1 MELNLHRRSVAACEL
16 LLDTAAEH
24 PIECD
29 VLLPD
34 YCPDIVRV
42 LCCQVQSAV
51 TDCSV
56 RKTTFTVDGMAVV
69 KLCYVG
75 EVGGVRK
82 TEYKIPFSKSF
93 ELKNE
98 PVRPIW
104 SVTCEQGHTNCRAV
118 SRRRIDVRGVIMLH
132 VKLFDAAQQ
141 QAVDSVEGMGVQ
153 LRSCEESASDLTG
166 QMQRQFS
173 VAELLTPAVG
183 KSPAIEIVRAEC
195 RPMVQE
201 SRVMASR
208 VLLKGELM
216 VHLLYK
222 TDPETGMLETADYSL
237 PLSQVIEGDNLDDDM
252 QCEAQLSCISVEC
265 APEEMGQDGELR
277 LEVQLSAVMRFF
289 RPIVLAGA
297 TDSYST
303 LYPTQNTLSKLRVPK
318 SCTAL
323 SERAGVRT
331 EAEAAQDVTALLD
344 VWASPFG
351 QTTHM
356 EDGMMVVSGQLRFT
370 ALVATEE
377 LGADCI
383 THTCEMSMKLPCK
396 SDMSELMSDMTVL
409 AVSGTLSQGKLM
421 LGCEL
426 LLSGMLI
433 EFEMKSLLTDLMVD
447 ESNPRK
453 IDPLLG
459 LMIYYATAGEHI
471 WDISKRFGSL
481 PAQIMADNELTEEL
495 LEADMPLM
503 IPTV

>member
-51 TDCSV
+51 TDCAV
-56 RKTTFTVDGMAVV
+56 RKTTFTVEGMAVV

-82 TEYKIPFSKSF
+82 VEYKIPFSKSF
-93 ELKNE
+93 ELKAE
-98 PVRPIW
+98 PTRPIW
-104 SVTCEQGHTNCRAV
+104 SVTCEQGHTNCRAA
-118 SRRRIDVRGVIMLH
+118 SRRRIDVRGVIMLR
-132 VKLFDAAQQ
+132 VKLLDAAQQ
-141 QAVDSVEGMGVQ
+141 QAVDAAEGMGVQ
-153 LRSCEESASDLTG
+153 LRACEESAADLTG
-166 QMQRQFS
+166 QVQSQFS
-173 VAELLTPAVG
+173 VAEVLTPAVG
-183 KSPAIEIVRAEC
+183 KSPAVEVVRAEC
-195 RPMVQE
+195 RPAVQE

-222 TDPETGMLETADYSL
+222 TDPETGALETADYTL
-237 PLSQVIEGDNLDDDM
+237 PLSQVIEADHLDEDM
-252 QCEAQLSCISVEC
+252 QCEAQVNCIALDC
-265 APEEMGQDGELR
+265 APEEAGADGELR
-277 LEVQLSAVMRFF
+277 LEVQLVAVIRFF
-289 RPIVLAGA
+289 KPILLTGA

-303 LYPTQNTLSKLRVPK
+303 LYPTQNTLAKLRVPK
-318 SCTAL
+318 TCAAV
-323 SERAGVRT
+323 SERSSVRT
-331 EAEAAQDVTALLD
+331 EAQAPEDITALLD
-344 VWASPFG
+344 VWATPAGLS
-351 QTTHM
+351 TRK
-356 EDGMMVVSGQLRFT
+356 EDGAITVSGQLKFT
-370 ALVATEE
+370 ALISTAE

-383 THTCEMSMKLPCK
+383 THTCDVAVKVPCK
-396 SDMSELMSDMTVL
+396 SDTAELMSDMTVL
-409 AVSGTLSQGKLM
+409 AVSGTLSQGKIM

-426 LLSGMLI
+426 MLAGMLI

-447 ESNPRK
+447 EQNPRK
-453 IDPLLG
+453 SDPLLG
-459 LMIYYATAGEHI
+459 LMIYYANAGEHV

-481 PAQIMADNELTEEL
+481 PAQIMADNELTQEL
-495 LEADMPLM
+495 LDTDMPLM

>member
-51 TDCSV
+51 TDCAV
-56 RKTTFTVDGMAVV
+56 RKTAFTVEGMAVV

-82 TEYKIPFSKSF
+82 VEYKIPFSKSF
-93 ELKNE
+93 ELKTE
-98 PVRPIW
+98 PTRPIW
-104 SVTCEQGHTNCRAV
+104 SVTCEQGHTNCRAA
-118 SRRRIDVRGVIMLH
+118 SRRRVDVRGVIMLR
-132 VKLFDAAQQ
+132 VKLLDAVQQ
-141 QAVDSVEGMGVQ
+141 QAVDAAEGMGVQ
-153 LRSCEESASDLTG
+153 LRACEDSVSDLTG

-173 VAELLTPAVG
+173 MAEILTPAVG
-183 KSPAIEIVRAEC
+183 KSPAVEVVRAEC
-195 RPMVQE
+195 RPTVQE

-222 TDPETGMLETADYSL
+222 TDPETGALETADYAL
-237 PLSQVIEGDNLDDDM
+237 PLSQVIEADHLDENM
-252 QCEAQLSCISVEC
+252 QCEAQVNCVSLDCTPDET
-265 APEEMGQDGELR
+265 GQEGELR
-277 LEVQLSAVMRFF
+277 VEVQLVAVIRFF
-289 RPIVLAGA
+289 KPIVLTGA

-303 LYPTQNTLSKLRVPK
+303 LYPTQNTLAKLRVPK
-318 SCTAL
+318 SCTAV

-331 EAEAAQDVTALLD
+331 EAEAPKDVTALLD

-351 QTTHM
+351 QNTHK
-356 EDGMMVVSGQLRFT
+356 EDGMITVSGQLKFT
-370 ALVATEE
+370 ALVSTEE
-377 LGADCI
+377 LGADCV
-383 THTCEMSMKLPCK
+383 THTCDVAIKVPCK
-396 SDMSELMSDMTVL
+396 SDMAELMSDMTVL
-409 AVSGTLSQGKLM
+409 AVSGSISQGKLM

-426 LLSGMLI
+426 LLAGMLI

-447 ESNPRK
+447 EQNPRK
-453 IDPLLG
+453 SDPLLG
-459 LMIYYATAGEHI
+459 LMIYYANAGEHV

-481 PAQIMADNELTEEL
+481 PAQIMADNELTQEL
-495 LEADMPLM
+495 LDVDMPLM

>member
-51 TDCSV
+51 TNCAV
-56 RKTTFTVDGMAVV
+56 RKTTFTVEGMAIV

-82 TEYKIPFSKSF
+82 TEYKIPFSKNF
-93 ELKNE
+93 ELKSE
-98 PVRPIW
+98 PARPIW
-104 SVTCEQGHTNCRAV
+104 SVSCEQGHTNCRAA
-118 SRRRIDVRGVIMLH
+118 SRRRIDVRGVIMLR
-132 VKLFDAAQQ
+132 VKLLDASDQ
-141 QAVDSVEGMGVQ
+141 QAVDTAEGMGVQ
-153 LRSCEESASDLTG
+153 LRSCEESVSDLTG

-173 VAELLTPAVG
+173 VAEILTPAVG
-183 KSPAIEIVRAEC
+183 KSPAVEIVRAEC
-195 RPMVQE
+195 RPTVQE
-201 SRVMASR
+201 SKVMASR

-222 TDPETGMLETADYSL
+222 TDPETGALETADYSL
-237 PLSQVIEGDNLDDDM
+237 PLSQVLEADNLDEDM
-252 QCEAQLSCISVEC
+252 QCDAQLSCVSLDC
-265 APEEMGQDGELR
+265 TPEETGQDGDLR
-277 LEVQLSAVMRFF
+277 LEAQLVAVVRFF
-289 RPIVLAGA
+289 RPIVLTGA

-318 SCTAL
+318 TCSAV

-331 EAEAAQDVTALLD
+331 EAEAPKDVTALLD

-351 QTTHM
+351 QNTHK
-356 EDGMMVVSGQLRFT
+356 EDDMLTVSGQLKFT
-370 ALVATEE
+370 ALVSTEE
-377 LGADCI
+377 LGADCV
-383 THTCEMSMKLPCK
+383 THTCDMSIKVPCK
-396 SDMSELMSDMTVL
+396 NDMAELMSDITVL
-409 AVSGTLSQGKLM
+409 AVSGSLSQGKLM

-453 IDPLLG
+453 SDPLLG
-459 LMIYYATAGEHI
+459 LMIYYANAGEHI

-481 PAQIMADNELTEEL
+481 PAQIMADNELTQDV
-495 LEADMPLM
+495 LETDMPLM

>member
-51 TDCSV
+51 TDCAV
-56 RKTTFTVDGMAVV
+56 RKSTFTVEGMAIV

-93 ELKNE
+93 ELKSE
-98 PVRPIW
+98 PTRPIW
-104 SVTCEQGHTNCRAV
+104 SVTCEQGHTNCRAA
-118 SRRRIDVRGVIMLH
+118 SRRRIDVRGVILLR
-132 VKLFDAAQQ
+132 VKLLDASQR
-141 QAVDSVEGMGVQ
+141 QAVDAAEGMGVQ
-153 LRSCEESASDLTG
+153 LRACEDSASDLTG
-166 QMQRQFS
+166 QIQRQFS
-173 VAELLTPAVG
+173 MAEMLTPAVG
-183 KSPAIEIVRAEC
+183 KSPAVEIVRAEC
-195 RPMVQE
+195 HPTVQE

-222 TDPETGMLETADYSL
+222 TDPETGALETADYSL
-237 PLSQVIEGDNLDDDM
+237 PLSQVIEADNLDEDM
-252 QCEAQLSCISVEC
+252 QCEAQVNCISLDC
-265 APEEMGQDGELR
+265 APEETSGDGDLR
-277 LEVQLSAVMRFF
+277 LEVQLVAVIRFF
-289 RPIVLAGA
+289 KPIVLTGA

-318 SCTAL
+318 SCTAV
-323 SERAGVRT
+323 SERASVRT
-331 EAEAAQDVTALLD
+331 EAEAPKDITALLD
-344 VWASPFG
+344 VWASPAG
-351 QTTHM
+351 QNVQK
-356 EDGMMVVSGQLRFT
+356 ENGMITVNGQLKFM
-370 ALVATEE
+370 ALISTEE

-383 THTCEMSMKLPCK
+383 NHTCDMSIKVPCK
-396 SDMSELMSDMTVL
+396 NDMAELMSDVTVL
-409 AVSGTLSQGKLM
+409 AASGSLSQGKLM
-421 LGCEL
+421 LSCEL

-433 EFEMKSLLTDLMVD
+433 EFEMKALLTDLMVD
-447 ESNPRK
+447 EGNPRK
-453 IDPLLG
+453 SDPLLG
-459 LMIYYATAGEHI
+459 LMIYYANAGEHI
-471 WDISKRFGSL
+471 WDISKKFGSL
-481 PAQIMADNELTEEL
+481 PSQIMADNELTQEV

>member
-51 TDCSV
+51 TDCEV
-56 RKTTFTVDGMAVV
+56 RKTTLTVDGMAVV
-69 KLCYVG
+69 KLCYMG

-82 TEYKIPFSKSF
+82 TEYKIPFSKNF

-104 SVTCEQGHTNCRAV
+104 SVTCEQGHINCRAV

-132 VKLFDAAQQ
+132 VKAFDAAQQ
-141 QAVDSVEGMGVQ
+141 QAVDIAEGMGIQ
-153 LRSCEESASDLTG
+153 LRSYEESVSDLMG

-173 VAELLTPAVG
+173 LAEVLTPAVG
-183 KSPAIEIVRAEC
+183 KNPALEIVRAEC

-208 VLLKGELM
+208 VLIKGELM

-222 TDPETGMLETADYSL
+222 TDSETGTLETADYSL
-237 PLSQVIEGDNLDDDM
+237 PLSQVIEADNLDDDT
-252 QCEAQLSCISVEC
+252 QCEAQISCISVEC
-265 APEEMGQDGELR
+265 TPDEMGQEGELR
-277 LEVQLSAVMRFF
+277 LEVQLSATMRFYH
-289 RPIVLAGA
+289 PIVLTGA

-318 SCTAL
+318 SCSAI
-323 SERAGVRT
+323 SERSGVRT
-331 EAEAAQDVTALLD
+331 EVETAEDVKALLD

-351 QTTHM
+351 QTTHI
-356 EDGMMVVSGQLRFT
+356 EDDMMVVSGQLRFT

-383 THTCEMSMKLPCK
+383 NHTCEMEIKLPCK
-396 SDMSELMSDMTVL
+396 NEMAELMSDVTVI

-433 EFEMKSLLTDLMVD
+433 EFEIKSLLTDLIVD

-453 IDPLLG
+453 SDPLLG

-481 PAQIMADNELTEEL
+481 PAQIMADNELTEEVL
-495 LEADMPLM
+495 QTDMPLM